1 MESVIQRIKRCQDN
15 IATAL
20 ILGDRNMYEKEDRE
34 LKDAINKLFE
44 EDKTM
49 AKKQPK
55 TEADFTVSISHDD
68 MAKFSNPETVK
79 FTDDTGNMAWGDY
92 TFKITVDNMLN
103 LETLCK
109 YAQMLDFVTHAK
121 GENELNIDG
130 VVNDILNEAL
140 SKRVKELAKKHGFA
154 DAHDFTETLGDCKD
168 GEDVAIVIR
177 ESEKLALERAHD
189 RILMHVPMEDR
200 QKKLFDNAK

>member
-1 MESVIQRIKRCQDN
+1 
-15 IATAL
+15 
-20 ILGDRNMYEKEDRE
+20 
-34 LKDAINKLFE
+34 
-44 EDKTM
+44 M

-68 MAKFSNPETVK
+68 MAKFGNPQTVK
-79 FTDDTGNMAWGDY
+79 FTEDTGNMAWGDY

-109 YAQMLDFVTHAK
+109 YALMLDWITHAK
-121 GENELNIDG
+121 GENELSIDG
-130 VVNDILNEAL
+130 VVNEVLDEAL

-154 DAHDFTETLGDCKD
+154 DAHDFSETLGDCKD
-168 GEDVAIVIR
+168 GEEVAIVIR
-177 ESEKLALERAHD
+177 ESEKIALERAHD
-189 RILMHVPMEDR
+189 KILMHVPMEDR

>member
-55 TEADFTVSISHDD
+55 ED
-68 MAKFSNPETVK
+68 MAKISNPETVK

-130 VVNDILNEAL
+130 VVNDILDEAL

-154 DAHDFTETLGDCKD
+154 DAHDFTESLDGCKD
-168 GEDVAIVIR
+168 GEEVAHVIR
-177 ESEKLALERAHD
+177 ESEKLAIERAHD

>member
-1 MESVIQRIKRCQDN
+1 
-15 IATAL
+15 
-20 ILGDRNMYEKEDRE
+20 
-34 LKDAINKLFE
+34 
-44 EDKTM
+44 M

-68 MAKFSNPETVK
+68 IAKFGNPQTVK
-79 FTDDTGNMAWGDY
+79 FIEDTGNMAWGDY

-103 LETLCK
+103 LETLRK
-109 YAQMLDFVTHAK
+109 YALMLDFLTHAK
-121 GENELNIDG
+121 GENELSIDG
-130 VVNDILNEAL
+130 VVNEVLDEAL

-154 DAHDFTETLGDCKD
+154 DAHDFIESLDGCND
-168 GEDVAIVIR
+168 GEAVAHVIR
-177 ESEKLALERAHD
+177 ESEQLAYERAHD